1 MSTFKVISS
10 VRAFIQQDILY
21 IHAED
26 LPSYKKGGSI
36 VRNSYFWALKSI
48 AGSARFNQDW
58 QFEQEVWFALNRML
72 MSFASSGYLGVSE
85 TLLEFDSQDP
95 IPDQLRSAAT
105 WR

>member
-1 MSTFKVISS
+1 M
-10 VRAFIQQDILY
+10 RAFIDQDILY
-21 IHAED
+21 IHGED
-26 LPSYKKGGSI
+26 LPVYKKGGSI

-72 MSFASSGYLGVSE
+72 ISFAGSGYLGISE
-85 TLLEFDSQDP
+85 TLLEFEVQHP
-95 IPDQLRSAAT
+95 IPDLLRPAAT

>member
-1 MSTFKVISS
+1 M
-10 VRAFIQQDILY
+10 RAFVDQDILY

-58 QFEQEVWFALNRML
+58 QFEQEVWFALTRML
-72 MSFASSGYLGVSE
+72 MSFANSGYLGVSE
-85 TLLEFDSQDP
+85 TLLEFDPEAP
-95 IPDQLRSAAT
+95 IPDSLRSVST